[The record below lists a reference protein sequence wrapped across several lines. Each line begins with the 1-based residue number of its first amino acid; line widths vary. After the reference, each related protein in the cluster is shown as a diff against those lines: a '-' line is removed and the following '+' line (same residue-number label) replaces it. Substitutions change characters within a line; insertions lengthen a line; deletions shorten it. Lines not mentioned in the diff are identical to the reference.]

1 MLRNFRAVFK
11 GNQTPMTVIMLV
23 VLVSMVAYLGNSM
36 GRDRGSESVV
46 ARVYGR
52 DVLLRE
58 VLELSEN
65 MKQDRRAP
73 QDERTRA
80 GQALEQLVQLKLR
93 EELAE
98 RHGIVVTDEELRIGL
113 QNRLRQYPFLL
124 DDKGQLKP
132 TSEITKLLTRAH
144 ISLIKWENETRQQ
157 LMTMKLVQQAS
168 ALAPVDE
175 AWLNQE
181 HRIQNEKISFETASL
196 SPDMSPVADPGDEP
210 LAAFLKASGARFQVG
225 LRRTIQYVIVDKDS
239 MGDAVKVDDAAIQ
252 AAYESKK
259 SQYTEL
265 QASHI
270 LFRASDEAQF
280 AAATA
285 KAQELRAKLV
295 TGLDFA
301 KSAEQFSEDP
311 TAKGSGGKL
320 PKFSSGAMVKPFED
334 AAMAMKV
341 GEISQPVRTQ
351 FGIHLIKLEGRT
363 EKTLEDVKG
372 ILNEQLSRE
381 RFDSKAKEKLEQL
394 RKRAGSKGDLAP
406 GARALNLKVQ
416 TSAPFL
422 EEQDA
427 VIQGLPFAGPIPGEA
442 FRLKIGQ
449 VSKVQKVGQVY
460 VLFRVQEEKASTIP
474 PLSEIRPKVLAAWK
488 LEEAR
493 KKAMEKAQTA
503 LKSGNLADLAVPTP
517 KDNVTIQSL
526 GWLGDHPA
534 IRKALLETPVD
545 GLTPALWTPDGQIW
559 IARIKARTPAEPLTF
574 EKRQSLVQSLQNS
587 VAMKLLIAELQ
598 DLDAKG
604 RLKPGFSSLRGRWN
618 GIWIDTEWNKTPEG
632 SSEAE

>member
-36 GRDRGSESVV
+36 GRERGSESVV

-58 VLELSEN
+58 VLELSEK

-73 QDERTRA
+73 QEERTRA
-80 GQALEQLVQLKLR
+80 DQALEQLVQLKLR

-132 TSEITKLLTRAH
+132 TAEITKMLARLHR
-144 ISLIKWENETRQQ
+144 SLIQEERETRQQ

-181 HRIQNEKISFETASL
+181 HRIQSEKISFETASL

-225 LRRTIQYVIVDKDS
+225 LRRTIQYVIVDKES
-239 MGDAVKVDDAAIQ
+239 MGDALKVDDAALK
-252 AAYESKK
+252 ASYESTVVN
-259 SQYTEL
+259 SNEFDV
-265 QASHI
+265 SHI
-270 LFRASDEAQF
+270 LFVATTDEK
-280 AAATA
+280 AAEATR
-285 KAQELRAKLV
+285 KALALRAKILN
-295 TGLDFA
+295 GQSF
-301 KSAEQFSEDP
+301 EQAAIENSQDP
-311 TAKGSGGKL
+311 TVKENKGRLS
-320 PKFSSGAMVKPFED
+320 KFVPGAGIYQKPFET
-334 AAMAMKV
+334 AAAGLKV
-341 GEISQPVRTQ
+341 GEISAPVRTDY
-351 FGIHLIKLEGRT
+351 GIHLIKRELRSFDE
-363 EKTLEDVKG
+363 VKNK
-372 ILNEQLSRE
+372 LTEQLSQE
-381 RFDSKAKEKLEQL
+381 RFNAKAKEKLEQL

-442 FRLKIGQ
+442 FRLKVGQ

-604 RLKPGFSSLRGRWN
+604 RQRPGFSSLRGRWN
-618 GIWIDTEWNKTPEG
+618 GIWIDTEWNKAPEG
-632 SSEAE
+632 SEAE